1 LNIYK
6 MADSRRVKKY
16 ADSIKKAIGSIIEF
30 KLNDPNKGMI
40 TVTRTKVS
48 PDLKIATVY
57 YTVLGDDEQKGK
69 SKAVLDKSVYF
80 IRNELK
86 PYITARWLPE
96 LRFFYDDSME
106 YAQHINEL
114 LQKIKKDDTGSK
126 QEIEL

>member
-1 LNIYK
+1 

-16 ADSIKKAIGSIIEF
+16 ADSIKKAVGSIIEF

-40 TVTRTKVS
+40 TVTKTKVS

-57 YTVLGDDEQKGK
+57 YTVLGDDEQKKK
-69 SKAVLDKSVYF
+69 SKEVLNKSLNF

-114 LQKIKKDDTGSK
+114 LQKIKNDDTGSK

>member
-1 LNIYK
+1 